1 MPAEEIQETEKVPK
15 QGTEE
20 VTESEVT
27 IGSEVTKKN
36 RIYRTP
42 LFTKLYSTNLK
53 VFQTDVDVRIEIFNE
68 KSETKDETVF
78 FSDGLVILTLEAA
91 KKLSVELNELLEK
104 HEAAKGEITITKNK
118 SNKNFTEE

>member
-1 MPAEEIQETEKVPK
+1 MSPEDKQETEKR
-15 QGTEE
+15 TE
-20 VTESEVT
+20 
-27 IGSEVTKKN
+27 SEVTKKN

-68 KSETKDETVF
+68 KSKTKDETVF

-118 SNKNFTEE
+118 SCKRGNYNN